1 MAEEVVGSIIF
12 GVNGEELDCA
22 SCEVQHNTGRK
33 PVPTMN
39 REQKIK
45 YVTSGIKTW
54 TLSVAV
60 VIPDGKDTIDWNN
73 ITDARVS
80 IESPTGNHR
89 KTYIDCSAI
98 EVSASYSVDGETR
111 RNLSLFALDELEES
125 I

>member
-1 MAEEVVGSIIF
+1 MAEEAVGSIIL
-12 GVNGEELDCA
+12 GVNGDEYDCA
-22 SCEVQHNTGRK
+22 SYEVQHNTGRK

-60 VIPDGKDTIDWNN
+60 VIPDGKDGIDWKS
-73 ITDARVS
+73 ITDARIS
-80 IESPTGNHR
+80 IESPSGNHR
-89 KTYIDCSAI
+89 MTYIDCSAT
-98 EVSASYSVDGETR
+98 EVSASYSVEGETR
-111 RNLSLFALDELEES
+111 RNLSLFALDEIEES

>member
-1 MAEEVVGSIIF
+1 MAEEAVGSIILA
-12 GVNGEELDCA
+12 VNGDEYDCV
-22 SCEVQHNTGRK
+22 SCDAQHGTGRR

-45 YVTSGIKTW
+45 YVTSGVKTW
-54 TLSVAV
+54 TLSVV
-60 VIPDGKDTIDWNN
+60 VLIPDGKDGIEWKS
-73 ITDARVS
+73 ITDARIS

-89 KTYIDCSAI
+89 VTYIDCSAT
-98 EVSASYSVDGETR
+98 EVSAAYSVEGETR

>member
-1 MAEEVVGSIIF
+1 MAEEAVGSIIF

-54 TLSVAV
+54 TLSVVV

-89 KTYIDCSAI
+89 KTYIDCSAT
-98 EVSASYSVDGETR
+98 EVSASYSVEGETR
-111 RNLSLFALDELEES
+111 RNLNLFALDELEES

>member
-1 MAEEVVGSIIF
+1 MAEEAVGSIILA
-12 GVNGEELDCA
+12 VNGDEYDCV
-22 SCEVQHNTGRK
+22 SCDAQHGTGRR

-54 TLSVAV
+54 TLSVV
-60 VIPDGKDTIDWNN
+60 VLIPDGKDGIEWKS
-73 ITDARVS
+73 ITDARIS

-89 KTYIDCSAI
+89 VTYIDCSAT
-98 EVSASYSVDGETR
+98 EVSAAYSVEGETR

>member
-1 MAEEVVGSIIF
+1 MAEEAVGFIIL
-12 GVNGEELDCA
+12 GVNGDEYDCV

-39 REQKIK
+39 RERKIK
-45 YVTSGIKTW
+45 YVTAGIKTW
-54 TLSVAV
+54 TLSVSV
-60 VIPDGKDTIDWNN
+60 VIPEGKDTIDWKN

-89 KTYIDCSAI
+89 MTYIDCSAT
-98 EVSASYSVDGETR
+98 EVSASYSVEGETR
-111 RNLSLFALDELEES
+111 RNLSLFALDEIEES